1 MRRIAS
7 VIFVLLCFWGVSE
20 ELAAQA
26 TPNAASADPVVLRP
40 GDVLRIDVWPN
51 NDLSGDFTVEESG
64 LVYLPFLGEVQAAG
78 VTLDDLRGRLR
89 EGYSQMIQNP
99 VVTVSVVFNVG
110 VLGAVS
116 RPGVYQATT
125 TTTLIDA
132 IGMAGGFAPAADQ
145 ERVRIVRDGRSI
157 DVDAFRMLSTG
168 QDVSA
173 LRLRSGDQVVVEG
186 SRGGVDWR
194 SILSIV
200 QTVVTI
206 AVLVDR
212 VRN

>member
-1 MRRIAS
+1 
-7 VIFVLLCFWGVSE
+7 
-20 ELAAQA
+20 
-26 TPNAASADPVVLRP
+26 
-40 GDVLRIDVWPN
+40 VWPN